1 MTLQQ
6 LSEQIGQ
13 RLLEKK
19 WRLAT
24 AESCTGGWISQCIT
38 DISGSSQW
46 FDRGFVTYANQAKQD
61 MLGVSAETLSK
72 YGAVSEQTVIEM
84 AQGALANS
92 RADIAVAVSGIA
104 GPGGGSLEKPVGLV
118 WHAWATTHTKK
129 DQQPTTLSEQYL
141 GNRQQVRAQT
151 VETALE
157 GILRLLG

>member
-1 MTLQQ
+1 MELQQ
-6 LSEQIGQ
+6 LSKQIGQ

-19 WRLAT
+19 WLLAT

-46 FDRGFVTYANQAKQD
+46 FDRGFVTYSNQAKQE
-61 MLGVSAETLSK
+61 MLGVSVDTLSK

-92 RADIAVAVSGIA
+92 RADITVAVSGIA

-118 WHAWATTHTKK
+118 WHAWLIR
-129 DQQPTTLSEQYL
+129 DQQPVLQSERYL
-141 GNRQQVRAQT
+141 GSRQQVRAQT
-151 VETALE
+151 VETVLD
-157 GILRLLG
+157 GILRLIG